1 MRKQIHLS
9 ESQGKTIDEVFFSRN
24 HTQIIILFLGD
35 DAYSDRDGEY
45 YSVIDFNNDIVAD
58 PTVFEEDLSLWGI
71 E

>member
-1 MRKQIHLS
+1 MRRQILLS

-24 HTQIIILFLGD
+24 NTQIIILFL
-35 DAYSDRDGEY
+35 DAEYSI
-45 YSVIDFNNDIVAD
+45 IDFNNDIVVD